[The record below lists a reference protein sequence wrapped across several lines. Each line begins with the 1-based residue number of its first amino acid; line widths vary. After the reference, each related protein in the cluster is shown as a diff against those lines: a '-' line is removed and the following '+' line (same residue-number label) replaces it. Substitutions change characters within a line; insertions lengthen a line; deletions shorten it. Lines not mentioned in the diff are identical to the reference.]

1 MTIGVNKM
9 TIGGY
14 TYSTDTAQKLCSIE
28 GSSLYRTETGLF
40 FLCEAGQI
48 MPLPYAEA
56 KAWAEEFAPD
66 VYQQIFAKEE

>member
-1 MTIGVNKM
+1 MM
-9 TIGGY
+9 TIGGN

-28 GSSLYRTETGLF
+28 GSGLYRTTRGLF

-56 KAWAEEFAPD
+56 KAWAEEFAPN
-66 VYQQIFAKEE
+66 VYQELFAKEE